1 MQSTNTRNETG
12 YLIIAKKV
20 NNAKLIWIKKRHDP
34 ITERTPKCE
43 KNHKEEEN
51 FPHEKTHLEWIPNN
65 QRNSTILNHVS
76 FPATVPTTKVKFNK
90 QCCNFS

>member
-43 KNHKEEEN
+43 KIIRKKKIFHMRK
-51 FPHEKTHLEWIPNN
+51 PI
-65 QRNSTILNHVS
+65 
-76 FPATVPTTKVKFNK
+76 
-90 QCCNFS
+90 